1 MPTYEYR
8 CTACEAP
15 LEVVQS
21 FDEPALT
28 ECPSCGGR
36 LRKVFGNVG
45 VVFKGSGFYRTDSRG
60 KATAAVADGGT
71 SEGPAPKADGAPGEA
86 KPAAATTGG
95 GSSSEGGSA
104 AKPTA
109 AKPSPAKAASPSA
122 ASS

>member
-8 CTACEAP
+8 CTECEAP

-28 ECPSCGGR
+28 DCPACGGR

-60 KATAAVADGGT
+60 KSSATAPADGAG
-71 SEGPAPKADGAPGEA
+71 KADGAKKAESAGSGEN
-86 KPAAATTGG
+86 KPAAA
-95 GSSSEGGSA
+95 GSSGSKGERGSA
-104 AKPTA
+104 A
-109 AKPSPAKAASPSA
+109 AKPSAPAPSTA
-122 ASS
+122 TT